1 VVGVLRI
8 SVSANAESVEAV
20 VIMNIKYYS
29 SRNGKKEISIE
40 DLHSKVVSLF
50 NHFHSANYFEQK
62 LGLAKNDNAELVSNL
77 AHFHVGSKEFFP
89 FPLSSWSEVNM
100 SEENIFD
107 TLEFLFHHISK
118 PIEDSIYTGTY
129 SISEGQNEFV
139 KKTNIVL
146 NDYRV
151 GFEITTKGV
160 ILAIGNDE
168 LKEIL
173 NTEIIEYNEI
183 NVDSRVRNAILM
195 WRNRELSFD
204 VRKEAIRELA
214 DVFEWLKMTDDLKK
228 VMSKNDISDLF
239 NIANGFAIRH
249 HKPDQKSDYDKEIWY
264 PWMFHFYLATYHATI
279 RLLKKH
285 KIP

>member
-40 DLHSKVVSLF
+40 DLHSRVVSLF

-139 KKTNIVL
+139 KKTNIIL
-146 NDYRV
+146 NDYGV
-151 GFEITTKGV
+151 GFEITLNGA

-173 NTEIIEYNEI
+173 NTEIIEYDEVL
-183 NVDSRVRNAILM
+183 VDSRVRNAILM

-204 VRKEAIRELA
+204 VRKAAIHELA
-214 DVFEWLKMTDDLKK
+214 DVFEWLKNNKKLETFINNEDDKA
-228 VMSKNDISDLF
+228 IF
-239 NIANGFAIRH
+239 YIANKFAIRH
-249 HKPDQKSDYDKEIWY
+249 HNSKQHTNYDKEIWY
-264 PWMFHFYLATYHATI
+264 QWMFHFYLATYHAAI
-279 RLLKKH
+279 KLLKKNN
-285 KIP
+285 IP